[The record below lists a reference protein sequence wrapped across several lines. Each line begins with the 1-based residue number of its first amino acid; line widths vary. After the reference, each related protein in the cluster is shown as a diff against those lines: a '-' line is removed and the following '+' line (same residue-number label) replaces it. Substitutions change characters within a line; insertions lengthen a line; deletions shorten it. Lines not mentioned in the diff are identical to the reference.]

1 MPRDYA
7 SALKLAEKDKYQFQ
21 WWANYLFNPHALREQ
36 KKGADRGID
45 GELFFPNGPGRA
57 WGRLLTSVKGGDSI
71 GPGMVRDFR
80 GVLTGEKAEMGLFI
94 CLRKPTQAMRTEAA
108 TAGIAD
114 TVHGDLP
121 KLQIVSIEEW
131 FDGQIPRLP
140 PLEHLPSAALGRI
153 VRRRPLPAPDPKSP
167 ELLLPFGDERGL
179 VRHVN
184 PQMVGEVSPKA
195 RIG

>member
-1 MPRDYA
+1 M
-7 SALKLAEKDKYQFQ
+7 
-21 WWANYLFNPHALREQ
+21 
-36 KKGADRGID
+36 
-45 GELFFPNGPGRA
+45 
-57 WGRLLTSVKGGDSI
+57 KGGDSI

-80 GVLTGEKAEMGLFI
+80 GVLTREKAEMGLFI

-131 FDGQIPRLP
+131 FDGHIPRLP

-184 PQMVGEVSPKA
+184 PRMVGEVSAKA
-195 RIG
+195 RSA